1 MEYLDHVGLGH
12 VPRLTRVEWGVIR
25 RCLHFNF
32 SCFMQF
38 LGSVKCLLKT

>member
-25 RCLHFNF
+25 RYSFLLWKLNKVLSVGALLIM
-32 SCFMQF
+32 SC
-38 LGSVKCLLKT
+38 